1 MPESVKEHVQKLRD
15 EIGAINAASQ
25 KPRDIRV
32 ARSQLAAERQR
43 REERLKEILLELASL
58 TEWKQL
64 CGGEGLESDCMPST

>member
-15 EIGAINAASQ
+15 EIAAINAANQ

-32 ARSQLAAERQR
+32 PKSQFAAERQR
-43 REERLKEILLELASL
+43 RQERLEEILLELVSL

-64 CGGEGLESDCMPST
+64 